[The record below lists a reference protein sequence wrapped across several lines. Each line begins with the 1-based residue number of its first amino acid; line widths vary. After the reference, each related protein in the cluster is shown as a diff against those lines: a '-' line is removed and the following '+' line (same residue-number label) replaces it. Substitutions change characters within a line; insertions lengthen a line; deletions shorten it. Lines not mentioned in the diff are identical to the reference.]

1 MTDENDK
8 TQEQAP
14 APEPAEPTKTFTVK
28 QPEQKTINVVGGV
41 VIATLVAIVLAQA
54 IGDNNEL
61 SSNQMRIP
69 NGGANGQFQGPPGM
83 QGQQGP
89 GMQGPGMQ
97 GPGMQG
103 QQGQG
108 VPGPG
113 MGPQGQ
119 DGQQWHRDQDDD
131 DEGNKD
137 DDNDDRGGTSQN
149 NTQPTPNSRAS

>member
-14 APEPAEPTKTFTVK
+14 ATEPAQTPKTFTVK

-69 NGGANGQFQGPPGM
+69 NGGPNGQFQGPPGM

-89 GMQGPGMQ
+89 GMQGP
-97 GPGMQG
+97 
-103 QQGQG
+103 QGQG
-108 VPGPG
+108 DPGQG

-119 DGQQWHRDQDDD
+119 GGQQWHQDWD
-131 DEGNKD
+131 DEDGNTDKD
-137 DDNDDRGGTSQN
+137 DDNDDRGGARQN
-149 NTQPTPNSRAS
+149 GAQPTPNSRAS

>member
-14 APEPAEPTKTFTVK
+14 ATEPAESTKTFTVK

-61 SSNQMRIP
+61 SSNQMRVP

-83 QGQQGP
+83 QGQQGQ
-89 GMQGPGMQ
+89 GMQGP
-97 GPGMQG
+97 
-103 QQGQG
+103 QGQG
-108 VPGPG
+108 VPTPG

-119 DGQQWHRDQDDD
+119 NDQGWGQDQQDDD
-131 DEGNKD
+131 GNSDKD

-149 NTQPTPNSRAS
+149 NAQPTPNSRAS

>member
-8 TQEQAP
+8 TQEQAQ
-14 APEPAEPTKTFTVK
+14 ASEPAESTKTFTVK

-69 NGGANGQFQGPPGM
+69 NGGPNGQFQGPPGM

-89 GMQGPGMQ
+89 GMQGQQGQGMQ
-97 GPGMQG
+97 GP
-103 QQGQG
+103 QGQG
-108 VPGPG
+108 APGPG

-119 DGQQWHRDQDDD
+119 GGQQWRQDQNDDGGKT
-131 DEGNKD
+131 DED

-149 NTQPTPNSRAS
+149 NKQPTPNSRAS